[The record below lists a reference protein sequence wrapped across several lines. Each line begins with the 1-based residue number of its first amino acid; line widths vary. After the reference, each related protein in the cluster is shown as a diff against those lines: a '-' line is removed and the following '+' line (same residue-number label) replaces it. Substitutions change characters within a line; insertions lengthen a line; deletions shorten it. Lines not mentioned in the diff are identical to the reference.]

1 MTVVLRKTK
10 IRSVQA
16 KGPKVRKLKSASEL
30 QESSQDSR
38 VSREKVREKSPDTT
52 RQSQRTQSLERAQSG
67 TRNGAAKSQSPRKG
81 KRRPGLSGQFIL
93 YVEGARDREILGCW
107 ARRLDVGLARY
118 IEKNTVILGGRRPAR
133 AISDFRKRG
142 GVDAG
147 FSGLI
152 VLDRD
157 DHPHA
162 ASGSVTPAENGD
174 ASSLSTG
181 SARVEDG
188 TAEAGL
194 ELFVWGLRHIES
206 YLLVPAAIRRMLG
219 LGADD
224 RRVERSIDES
234 AVIYNGGLRT
244 SGTPTAQHT
253 AQHTTLHAKRI
264 LGSGGALSEA
274 LGTELRAGEIA
285 RAMRLD
291 ELHGDVH
298 RLFDRIGRLSGLS
311 VKGPEVVIR
320 SRAGFPRK

>member
-1 MTVVLRKTK
+1 
-10 IRSVQA
+10 
-16 KGPKVRKLKSASEL
+16 
-30 QESSQDSR
+30 
-38 VSREKVREKSPDTT
+38 
-52 RQSQRTQSLERAQSG
+52 
-67 TRNGAAKSQSPRKG
+67 
-81 KRRPGLSGQFIL
+81 L

-174 ASSLSTG
+174 ASTLSTG

-206 YLLVPAAIRRMLG
+206 YLLVPVHNTFVLVLRELILLLLTNREWAL
-219 LGADD
+219 DTTTV
-224 RRVERSIDES
+224 VEGFLDFHHNFLMYIPIPRLVSYIPS
-234 AVIYNGGLRT
+234 RHQNVR
-244 SGTPTAQHT
+244 
-253 AQHTTLHAKRI
+253 
-264 LGSGGALSEA
+264 ALEQ
-274 LGTELRAGEIA
+274 LTC
-285 RAMRLD
+285 
-291 ELHGDVH
+291 
-298 RLFDRIGRLSGLS
+298 
-311 VKGPEVVIR
+311 
-320 SRAGFPRK
+320 